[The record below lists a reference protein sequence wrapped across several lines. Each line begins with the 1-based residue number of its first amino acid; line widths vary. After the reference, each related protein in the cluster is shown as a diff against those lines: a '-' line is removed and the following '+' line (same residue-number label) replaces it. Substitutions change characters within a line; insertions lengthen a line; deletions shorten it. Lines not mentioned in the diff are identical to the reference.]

1 MRSAL
6 VYDHDVDP
14 SQPNN
19 AHSFAVEMVGSNK
32 RVLEVG
38 CAAGHVTRILASRGC
53 EVTGIEVDPSAARS
67 AEEHAHEVLVAD
79 LDVDDYMAKL
89 EDQVFDVV
97 LLGDVLEHLRDP
109 LSAMR
114 SFTKLVE
121 PHGYIVASLP
131 NVAHVDVRLALFQG
145 RFQYG
150 DWGLLDRTHL
160 RFFTRASGE
169 QLLRDAGLLPV
180 EVRRVFVPA
189 FASEIPVDR
198 EAIETHVLDEVLRDP
213 EAETYQFV
221 WRAVPDNGVAVTREL
236 SARCQELDDEFQAV
250 RIRMGVAEAAASA
263 TAERNAELEWYCE
276 TLEEEVRALRDEI
289 EAINNT
295 KLMRHTRRLREVYRD
310 RVLRD

>member
-1 MRSAL
+1 MRSAQI
-6 VYDHDVDP
+6 YENTVDP

-19 AHSFAVEMVGSNK
+19 AHSFAVDMVGANK

-53 EVTGIEVDPSAARS
+53 DVTGIEVDPSAARS
-67 AEEHAHEVLVAD
+67 AAEHASEVLVAD

-89 EDQVFDVV
+89 EDQTFDVV

-114 SFTKLVE
+114 SFMKLVE

-150 DWGLLDRTHL
+150 EWGLLDRTHL

-221 WRAVPDNGVAVTREL
+221 WRAIPDNGAAVTRAL
-236 SARCQELDDEFQAV
+236 ATRCQELDDEFQAV
-250 RIRMGVAEAAASA
+250 RIRIGVAEATASA

-276 TLEEEVRALRDEI
+276 TLEAEVRALRNEI
-289 EAINNT
+289 VAINNT
-295 KLMRHTRRLREVYRD
+295 KLMRHTRRLREVYRE